1 MNRVEEIHKAA
12 KEYIL
17 KSFSNSIMAAF
28 KKGARYADR
37 TMIQKALDWLAE
49 ESNNGTIDI
58 RNYKEFEERF
68 TKAMEE

>member
-1 MNRVEEIHKAA
+1 MRRVEEIHKAA

-17 KSFSNSIMAAF
+17 KSFSNSRMAAF

-37 TMIQKALDWLAE
+37 TMIQKALDWLSE

-58 RNYKEFEERF
+58 HNYKEFEERF
-68 TKAMEE
+68 IKAMKE

>member
-1 MNRVEEIHKAA
+1 MKRVEEIHKAA
-12 KEYIL
+12 QEYIL

-28 KKGARYADR
+28 KAGAKYADR

-58 RNYKEFEERF
+58 HNYKELEERF
-68 TKAMEE
+68 IKSMKE

>member
-1 MNRVEEIHKAA
+1 MKRVEEIHEAS
-12 KEYIL
+12 KEYVL

-28 KKGARYADR
+28 KTGAKYADR

-58 RNYKEFEERF
+58 HNYKEFEERF
-68 TKAMEE
+68 IKAMKE

>member
-1 MNRVEEIHKAA
+1 MKRVEEIHEAA

-17 KSFSNSIMAAF
+17 KSFSKSKETSF
-28 KKGARYADR
+28 KAGAKHADR

-58 RNYKEFEERF
+58 HNYKEFEERF
-68 TKAMEE
+68 IKAMEE